1 MSELAVTKKVKI
13 SENRAVEVRELTVG
27 EVRQWLADLESE
39 AAEEA
44 DIVGEFL
51 RGDLSLRDLARL
63 TDLTVEDMD
72 DLPQSALAKI
82 AETAKGLNP
91 DFFGMRD
98 RLNKAGQRMASAG
111 ASGS

>member
-13 SENRAVEVRELTVG
+13 SEDRAVEVRELTVG
-27 EVRQWLADLESE
+27 EIRRCLAELESE
-39 AAEEA
+39 ASAEA

-51 RGDLSLRDLARL
+51 RSDLSLRDLARL

-72 DLPQSALAKI
+72 DLPQSAVAKI
-82 AETAKGLNP
+82 ADAAKKLNP
-91 DFFGMRD
+91 DFFGMRT
-98 RLNKAGQRMASAG
+98 RLSDAGKRLAQD

>member
-13 SENRAVEVRELTVG
+13 SEDRAVEVRELTVG
-27 EVRQWLADLESE
+27 EIRQWLADLESE
-39 AAEEA
+39 ATAEA

-51 RGDLSLRDLARL
+51 RADLSLRDLARL
-63 TDLTVEDMD
+63 TDLTIDDMD
-72 DLPQSALAKI
+72 DLTQSQIGKVSEAAK
-82 AETAKGLNP
+82 KLNP